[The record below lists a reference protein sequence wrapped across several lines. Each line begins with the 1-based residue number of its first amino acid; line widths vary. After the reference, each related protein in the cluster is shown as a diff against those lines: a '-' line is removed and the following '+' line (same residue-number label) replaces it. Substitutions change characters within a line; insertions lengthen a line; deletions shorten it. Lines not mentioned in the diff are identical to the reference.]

1 MGVQRPIIEIE
12 DLYKIY
18 NPGENEVHALDG
30 VSLTVYEGEFV
41 AIVGHSG
48 SGKSTLMNMIGC
60 LDVPTSGNYRL
71 NGQDVSTM
79 TDNELSTIR
88 NREIGFVFQSFNL
101 IQNLSALEN
110 VELPLIYRGIPAAK
124 RQDLAIAALQKVGL
138 EGRMDHRPNQ
148 MSGGQQQRVAVA
160 RALAASP
167 PLILADEPTGN
178 LDTKAGAQVFE
189 IIRQL
194 NAEGNTIVLI
204 THDDELALKAQRMVR
219 ITDGKIDDGDA
230 PDGKELF

>member
-1 MGVQRPIIEIE
+1 
-12 DLYKIY
+12 
-18 NPGENEVHALDG
+18 
-30 VSLTVYEGEFV
+30 
-41 AIVGHSG
+41 
-48 SGKSTLMNMIGC
+48 
-60 LDVPTSGNYRL
+60 
-71 NGQDVSTM
+71 
-79 TDNELSTIR
+79 
-88 NREIGFVFQSFNL
+88 
-101 IQNLSALEN
+101 
-110 VELPLIYRGIPAAK
+110 
-124 RQDLAIAALQKVGL
+124 
-138 EGRMDHRPNQ
+138 MDHRPNQ

-219 ITDGKIDDGDA
+219 ITDGKIDNGDA
-230 PDGKELF
+230 PEGKEIF

>member
-1 MGVQRPIIEIE
+1 MQRPIIEIE

-71 NGQDVSTM
+71 NGQDVSMM

-101 IQNLSALEN
+101 IQNLSAFEN
-110 VELPLIYRGIPAAK
+110 VELPLIYRGIPAVK
-124 RQDLAIAALQKVGL
+124 RQELAIAALQKVGL

-204 THDDELALKAQRMVR
+204 THDDELAQKAQRMVR
-219 ITDGKIDDGDA
+219 ITDGKIDNGDA

>member
-71 NGQDVSTM
+71 NGQDVSMM

-101 IQNLSALEN
+101 IQNLSAFEN

-124 RQDLAIAALQKVGL
+124 RQELAIAALQKVGL

-204 THDDELALKAQRMVR
+204 THDDELAQKAQRMVR
-219 ITDGKIDDGDA
+219 ITDGKIDNGDA

>member
-1 MGVQRPIIEIE
+1 MQRPIIEIE

-71 NGQDVSTM
+71 NGQDVSMM

-101 IQNLSALEN
+101 IQNLSAFEN
-110 VELPLIYRGIPAAK
+110 VELPLIYRGITAAK
-124 RQDLAIAALQKVGL
+124 RRQLAIAALQKVDL

-204 THDDELALKAQRMVR
+204 THDDELAKKAQRMVR
-219 ITDGKIDDGDA
+219 ITDGKIDNGDA
-230 PDGKELF
+230 PDGKEIF

>member
-1 MGVQRPIIEIE
+1 MQRPIIEIE
-12 DLYKIY
+12 NLYKIY

-60 LDVPTSGNYRL
+60 LDVPTSGSYRL

-101 IQNLSALEN
+101 IQNLSAFEN

-124 RQDLAIAALQKVGL
+124 RQQLAIAALQKVGL

-219 ITDGKIDDGDA
+219 ITDGKIDNGDA
-230 PDGKELF
+230 PEGKEIF

>member
-1 MGVQRPIIEIE
+1 
-12 DLYKIY
+12 
-18 NPGENEVHALDG
+18 
-30 VSLTVYEGEFV
+30 
-41 AIVGHSG
+41 
-48 SGKSTLMNMIGC
+48 
-60 LDVPTSGNYRL
+60 
-71 NGQDVSTM
+71 M

-101 IQNLSALEN
+101 IQNLSAFEN

-124 RQDLAIAALQKVGL
+124 RQQLAIAALQKVGL

-219 ITDGKIDDGDA
+219 ITDGKIDNGDA
-230 PDGKELF
+230 PEGKEIF

>member
-1 MGVQRPIIEIE
+1 MQRPIIEIE

-60 LDVPTSGNYRL
+60 LDVPTSGSYRL

-101 IQNLSALEN
+101 IQNLSAFEN

-124 RQDLAIAALQKVGL
+124 RQQLAIAALQKVGL

-219 ITDGKIDDGDA
+219 ITDRKIDNGDA
-230 PDGKELF
+230 PEGQEIF

>member
-1 MGVQRPIIEIE
+1 MQRPIIEIE

-30 VSLTVYEGEFV
+30 INLTVYEGEFV

-60 LDVPTSGNYRL
+60 LDVPTRGNYRL
-71 NGQDVSTM
+71 NGQDVSTLS
-79 TDNELSTIR
+79 DNELSTIR
-88 NREIGFVFQSFNL
+88 NREIGFIFQSFNL
-101 IQNLSALEN
+101 IQNLSAFEN
-110 VELPLIYRGIPAAK
+110 VELPLIYRGIPAVK
-124 RQDLAIAALQKVGL
+124 RQELAIAALQKVGL

-204 THDDELALKAQRMVR
+204 THDDELAQKAQRMLR
-219 ITDGKIDDGDA
+219 ITDGKIDNGDA
-230 PDGKELF
+230 PDGKEIF

>member
-1 MGVQRPIIEIE
+1 MQRPIIEIE

-71 NGQDVSTM
+71 NGQDVSMM

-101 IQNLSALEN
+101 IQNLSAFEN
-110 VELPLIYRGIPAAK
+110 VELPLIYRGIPAVK
-124 RQDLAIAALQKVGL
+124 RQELAIAALQKVGL

-204 THDDELALKAQRMVR
+204 THDDELAQKAQRMLR
-219 ITDGKIDDGDA
+219 ITDGKIDNGDA
-230 PDGKELF
+230 PDGKEIF

>member
-1 MGVQRPIIEIE
+1 MQRPIIEIE

-71 NGQDVSTM
+71 NGQDVSMM

-101 IQNLSALEN
+101 IQNLSAFEN

-124 RQDLAIAALQKVGL
+124 RQELAIAALQKVGL

-219 ITDGKIDDGDA
+219 ITDGKIDNGDA
-230 PDGKELF
+230 PEGKEIF

>member
-1 MGVQRPIIEIE
+1 MQRPIIEIE

-79 TDNELSTIR
+79 SDNELSTIR

-219 ITDGKIDDGDA
+219 ITDGKIDNGDA

>member
-1 MGVQRPIIEIE
+1 MQRPIIEIE

-219 ITDGKIDDGDA
+219 ITDGKIDNGDA

>member
-1 MGVQRPIIEIE
+1 MQRPIIEIE

-60 LDVPTSGNYRL
+60 LDVPTSGSYRL
-71 NGQDVSTM
+71 NGQDVSMM

-101 IQNLSALEN
+101 IQNLSAFEN
-110 VELPLIYRGIPAAK
+110 VELPLIYRGIPAVK
-124 RQDLAIAALQKVGL
+124 RQELAIAALQKVGL

-204 THDDELALKAQRMVR
+204 THDDELAQKAQRMLR
-219 ITDGKIDDGDA
+219 ITDGKIDNGDA

>member
-1 MGVQRPIIEIE
+1 MQRPIIEIE

-30 VSLTVYEGEFV
+30 INLTVYEGEFV

-60 LDVPTSGNYRL
+60 LDVPTRGNYRL
-71 NGQDVSTM
+71 NGQDVSTLS
-79 TDNELSTIR
+79 DNELSTIR
-88 NREIGFVFQSFNL
+88 NREIGFIFQSFNL
-101 IQNLSALEN
+101 IQNLSAFEN
-110 VELPLIYRGIPAAK
+110 VELPLIYRGIPAAQ
-124 RQDLAIAALQKVGL
+124 RQQLAIGALEKVGL
-138 EGRMDHRPNQ
+138 ESRMDHRPNQ

-160 RALAASP
+160 RALATSP

-189 IIRQL
+189 IINRL
-194 NAEGNTIVLI
+194 HEEGNTIVLI
-204 THDDELALKAQRMVR
+204 THDDELAAKAQRMVR
-219 ITDGKIDDGDA
+219 ITDGKIDNGDA

>member
-1 MGVQRPIIEIE
+1 MQRPIIEIE

-79 TDNELSTIR
+79 SDNELSTIR

-101 IQNLSALEN
+101 IQNLSAFEN

-124 RQDLAIAALQKVGL
+124 RQELAIAALEKVGL
-138 EGRMDHRPNQ
+138 EGRMYHRPNQ

-204 THDDELALKAQRMVR
+204 THDDELAQKAQRMVR
-219 ITDGKIDDGDA
+219 ITDGKIDNGDA
-230 PDGKELF
+230 PDGKEIF